1 MSWYVKVLKQY
12 VDFSG
17 RARRREYWM
26 FVLVNVVIVIVLS
39 LIDTLLGTGGFRATS
54 GGGSFY
60 AANSL
65 GLLSGLY
72 TLAVLLPSIAV
83 TVRRLHDTDRTGWWI
98 LLGFIPIIG
107 GIVLLVFYVLEGT
120 RGPNRYG
127 PDPKATTRRPPTDAR
142 EQQEPDRHR
151 EPGGQR
157 HEGTRTEERELR
169 PRHRREQQAEPADR
183 HPDEHARGR
192 EHTEAAAG
200 AGQLPRGEQHPE
212 RERHERGQHDGQ
224 LLLEGEHAEHEQQ
237 PADRGDGHRGD
248 PQRAQP
254 ARARTRGPP
263 GPSGRCPPRR

>member
-26 FVLVNVVIVIVLS
+26 FVLINVYWLRRVALS
-39 LIDTLLGTGGFRATS
+39 THTLLGTGGFRATS

-127 PDPKATTRRPPTDAR
+127 PDPKATT
-142 EQQEPDRHR
+142 
-151 EPGGQR
+151 
-157 HEGTRTEERELR
+157 
-169 PRHRREQQAEPADR
+169 QAPAY
-183 HPDEHARGR
+183 
-192 EHTEAAAG
+192 
-200 AGQLPRGEQHPE
+200 
-212 RERHERGQHDGQ
+212 
-224 LLLEGEHAEHEQQ
+224 
-237 PADRGDGHRGD
+237 
-248 PQRAQP
+248 
-254 ARARTRGPP
+254 
-263 GPSGRCPPRR
+263 